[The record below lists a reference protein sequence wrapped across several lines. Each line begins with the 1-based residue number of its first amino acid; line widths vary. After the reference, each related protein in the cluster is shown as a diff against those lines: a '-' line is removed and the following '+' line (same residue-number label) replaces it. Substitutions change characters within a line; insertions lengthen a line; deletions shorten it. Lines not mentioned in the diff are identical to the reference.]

1 MLAKP
6 ERKDAVRSRSTL
18 LVAAR
23 RVFSEHGALAPLEL
37 VIEAAGVGRGTLYRH
52 FPDRISLI
60 VALFGAEIDTLS
72 VVMASAEPEQR
83 IEVLLG
89 HIARTSGDAHLLVE
103 TWRSVP
109 AAHPEMRQCRDRF
122 LALLD
127 APLKAAIEAG
137 VMRPD
142 LTAGDLLL
150 AAAMISAAAR
160 LAGTDLNLRLVAYD
174 ILLQGLAPK
183 VTA

>member
-23 RVFSEHGALAPLEL
+23 RVFSEHGAHAPLEL

-89 HIARTSGDAHLLVE
+89 HCINRPNTRPYPTNPSLNALANRAPSTQD
-103 TWRSVP
+103 
-109 AAHPEMRQCRDRF
+109 F
-122 LALLD
+122 LALD
-127 APLKAAIEAG
+127 WHPRCRSGA
-137 VMRPD
+137 VHR
-142 LTAGDLLL
+142 
-150 AAAMISAAAR
+150 
-160 LAGTDLNLRLVAYD
+160 
-174 ILLQGLAPK
+174 
-183 VTA
+183 